1 MSTATQSPRPA
12 WVTLAALLCGR
23 LNQRGVDSKE
33 WASLVIRK
41 GLAGLETLACETAET
56 FAVGSELSVADA
68 CLIPQVRLRTFT
80 SFLPAHNFPWC
91 HWVALQRPSLWSG
104 GERLPQARRCGVS
117 RSSTTSRGSH
127 AAKYAAARRA
137 ACLELS
143 AFEAAHP
150 DQQPDA
156 EVT

>member
-1 MSTATQSPRPA
+1 M
-12 WVTLAALLCGR
+12 
-23 LNQRGVDSKE
+23 

-41 GLAGLETLACETAET
+41 GLAGLEALACETAET
-56 FAVGSELSVADA
+56 FAVGNELSVADA
-68 CLIPQVRLRTFT
+68 CLIPQVRLRF
-80 SFLPAHNFPWC
+80 SDFIFAADNLHCA
-91 HWVALQRPSLWSG
+91 ALQRPSLWSG

-117 RSSTTSRGSH
+117 RSSTTEPWQSRGKS
-127 AAKYAAARRA
+127 YAVACRA